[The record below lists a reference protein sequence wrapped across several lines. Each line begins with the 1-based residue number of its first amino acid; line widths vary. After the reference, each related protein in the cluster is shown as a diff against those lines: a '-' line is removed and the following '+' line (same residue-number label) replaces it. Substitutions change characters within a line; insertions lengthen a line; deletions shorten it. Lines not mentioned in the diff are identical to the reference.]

1 MLYFK
6 NTAGEVFAYDTQ
18 AEREQFGAADLV
30 AMTPAEIDAHLN
42 PPAEPAPPPSFTALE
57 FLDLFTEAEQLAI
70 VTAGLQNAAVK
81 LWYDRALA
89 AQFITIADPRTAGG
103 LAALV
108 SAGLLTEERRA
119 AIVEAMQ

>member
-1 MLYFK
+1 MIRID
-6 NTAGEVFAYDTQ
+6 TALLPTK
-18 AEREQFGAADLV
+18 
-30 AMTPAEIDAHLN
+30 
-42 PPAEPAPPPSFTALE
+42 PPRQLTSLE

-70 VTAGLQNAAVK
+70 VQAGMVSAPVK

-89 AQFITIADPRTAGG
+89 AQFVTIADPRTASG

-108 SAGLLTEERRA
+108 TAGLLTEARRA